1 MITETIYKCLT
12 LDTTNHKGSQVVLIK
27 FSKDKVLDE
36 VIKTIKG
43 VRWTMTHKCWQV
55 TYSVSAI
62 NQIKTVFDPICKID
76 ATLLKEKILSKK
88 AVPTI
93 VSLPATLVI
102 SDDAKTKMK

>member
-1 MITETIYKCLT
+1 MSTEIIQRSLS
-12 LDTTNHKGSQVVLIK
+12 LDTTIHRGVQVILLK
-27 FSKDKVLDE
+27 FPKDKVLDE
-36 VIKTIKG
+36 AIKTIKG
-43 VRWTMTHKCWQV
+43 ARWTMTHACWQV

-62 NQIKTVFDPICKID
+62 NQIKTVFDPLCKID